1 MIPTQFS
8 LKEKQEN
15 FLKKFK
21 CCSFFVVT
29 CCVTCY
35 FDSDSPY
42 IGKCF
47 FRLESCALNRNDRG
61 LSFCYFFLV
70 SFLHFDPLVLC
81 NLIFFGQ
88 RIITTIVPLKNIILR
103 LPANNAIGLLSS
115 ILSKLFRR
123 EVCLFFFL
131 KICQKHMMKEFF
143 LLSLSIYTKN
153 YIE

>member
-35 FDSDSPY
+35 FDSD
-42 IGKCF
+42 
-47 FRLESCALNRNDRG
+47 SCALNRNDRG

-115 ILSKLFRR
+115 IPSKLFRR
-123 EVCLFFFL
+123 EVCLFFSL

>member
-1 MIPTQFS
+1 M
-8 LKEKQEN
+8 
-15 FLKKFK
+15 
-21 CCSFFVVT
+21 T

-35 FDSDSPY
+35 FDSDFPY
-42 IGKCF
+42 VGKCF

-81 NLIFFGQ
+81 NLIFFGR

-103 LPANNAIGLLSS
+103 LPVNNAIGLLSS

-123 EVCLFFFL
+123 EVYLCFFFPEDFPKAYDEGIIPIKFFYL
-131 KICQKHMMKEFF
+131 HKTLHWVMKRGNQIEAGRSLWYLCSFF
-143 LLSLSIYTKN
+143 
-153 YIE
+153 